1 MKVRSQRKS
10 KRTTYLKTLIITL
23 VLLLIALITPVVV
36 TTISRVVLY
45 PFYAT
50 QTWFRE
56 STGSLPTL
64 LREKKELLE
73 EIEKLESQLA
83 LAASTGLTQ
92 QRLYEENLWLRELLS
107 ADTQERIVAAVTAR
121 PNQLPYDIL
130 QIDQGSSAGI
140 VTGAPVYVGVDTAIG
155 VVAHVAENFAFVELF
170 TTPGFEATVF
180 VGGTNITATLEGYG
194 GGVARVRVPQGIPLT
209 VGSLVHVPSMQPG
222 VFGRIAYIENRPTQ
236 PEQYGYITLSKPIA
250 SINYVAVG
258 KQPLAPATETLVRDE
273 INSILEQSLV
283 VEGMQS
289 QLATTTASTTEEEI

>member
-121 PNQLPYDIL
+121 PNQLPYDFL

-155 VVAHVAENFAFVELF
+155 VVAHVA
-170 TTPGFEATVF
+170 
-180 VGGTNITATLEGYG
+180 
-194 GGVARVRVPQGIPLT
+194 
-209 VGSLVHVPSMQPG
+209 
-222 VFGRIAYIENRPTQ
+222 
-236 PEQYGYITLSKPIA
+236 
-250 SINYVAVG
+250 
-258 KQPLAPATETLVRDE
+258 
-273 INSILEQSLV
+273 
-283 VEGMQS
+283 
-289 QLATTTASTTEEEI
+289 